1 MMKNFKKIALSFL
14 GVAFIATGF
23 VACSNDD
30 SNTKTDTQIENRVKS
45 VSSVFDYD
53 VYGRTHNE
61 YLDYLSQ
68 HPNYDNLS
76 FEEKVSYGSSF
87 SNNHID
93 FSTINIDVNTLDS
106 SIQNVIMGLTSE
118 EGVVSYMYKKGMLH
132 SDELELANK
141 LINLFDDAVDPEK
154 ETYKSIPEFNA
165 EIESFQ
171 NFVRS
176 NYEIKHTNNEVS
188 LGAKYL
194 AASSIAKHSYQ
205 FWVDAAGNIN
215 SPYYKYLGD
224 DYLLGNKN
232 ERTTYGR
239 KRPGLFKRI
248 WDGIKIGAAD
258 VGGFLGNACDPYQ
271 SSNGNCVITIESL
284 ETAWYAGGEA
294 SDEAIRRR
302 GY

>member
-1 MMKNFKKIALSFL
+1 MMKLFKKTIFSIFGMTLL
-14 GVAFIATGF
+14 ATGF
-23 VACSNDD
+23 VACSSDD
-30 SNTKTDTQIENRVKS
+30 SNTKTDTQIENSVKS

-141 LINLFDDAVDPEK
+141 LINLFDDAVDPEQ
-154 ETYKSIPEFNA
+154 ETYKSVPEFNA
-165 EIESFQ
+165 EIETFQ
-171 NFVRS
+171 NLVLS
-176 NYEIKHTNNEVS
+176 NYERKHKNGEVN
-188 LGAKYL
+188 LGAKYVT
-194 AASSIAKHSYQ
+194 ASSIAKHSYQ
-205 FWVDAAGNIN
+205 F
-215 SPYYKYLGD
+215 
-224 DYLLGNKN
+224 
-232 ERTTYGR
+232 
-239 KRPGLFKRI
+239 
-248 WDGIKIGAAD
+248 
-258 VGGFLGNACDPYQ
+258 
-271 SSNGNCVITIESL
+271 
-284 ETAWYAGGEA
+284 
-294 SDEAIRRR
+294 
-302 GY
+302 